1 MLALLSMAP
10 TAFSDVLNPEE
21 LLRALG
27 TYALVGVALI
37 IFAETGLLI
46 GFFLPGDSLL
56 FITGMFVAQG
66 FIPTPIWAVCVLL
79 TAAAILGNMTGYWIG
94 RKAGPPLFS
103 RQDSKI
109 FKQEY
114 VDKTHEFFE
123 KYGNKAIVLAR
134 FVPIVRTFITAVAGV
149 GRMDYRKFVIYSA
162 VGGVLWATGVTLAGY
177 FLGNVPFVKDHIEI
191 ILLLVVFVSVLPM
204 VVEYLRH
211 RRDNRPAVAAAPSVD
226 AD

>member
-1 MLALLSMAP
+1 MPDTLLRL
-10 TAFSDVLNPEE
+10 TAGITDYLNPEE
-21 LLRALG
+21 LLTALG
-27 TYALVGVALI
+27 NYALFGVMLI

-66 FIPTPIWAVCVLL
+66 FISTPIAVVCLLL
-79 TAAAILGNMTGYWIG
+79 TLAAILGNMTGYWIG
-94 RKAGPPLFS
+94 FKSGPKLFS

-114 VDKTHEFFE
+114 VDKTHHFFE

-149 GRMDYRKFVIYSA
+149 ARMDYGRYATYSA
-162 VGGVLWATGVTLAGY
+162 IGGVLWATGVTLAGY
-177 FLGNVPFVKDHIEI
+177 FLGNVPFVKDHIEL

-211 RRDNRPAVAAAPSVD
+211 RRALGRDQTAPSETS
-226 AD
+226 

>member
-1 MLALLSMAP
+1 MLQMLSLVPAVL
-10 TAFSDVLNPEE
+10 TDYLNPEE

-27 TYALVGVALI
+27 TYALIGVALI

-66 FIPTPIWAVCVLL
+66 FISAPIWFVCLLL
-79 TAAAILGNMTGYWIG
+79 TAAAIIGNMTGYWIG
-94 RKAGPPLFS
+94 YKAGPPLFS

-149 GRMDYRKFVIYSA
+149 ARMDYRKFVIYSA

-177 FLGNVPFVKDHIEI
+177 FLGNIPFVKDHIEA
-191 ILLLVVFVSVLPM
+191 ILLLVVLVSVLPM
-204 VVEYLRH
+204 VVEYIRH
-211 RRDNRPAVAAAPSVD
+211 RRENRPAVAAASAPD

>member
-1 MLALLSMAP
+1 MPDTLLRL
-10 TAFSDVLNPEE
+10 TAGITDYLNPEE
-21 LLRALG
+21 LLTALG
-27 TYALVGVALI
+27 NYALIGVVLI

-56 FITGMFVAQG
+56 FITGMFIAQG
-66 FIPTPIWAVCVLL
+66 FIDTPIGVACLLL

-94 RKAGPPLFS
+94 FKSGPKLFS

-149 GRMDYRKFVIYSA
+149 ARMDYRRFVVYSA
-162 VGGVLWATGVTLAGY
+162 IGGVLWATGVTLAGY
-177 FLGNVPFVKDHIEI
+177 FLGNIPFVKEHIEM

-204 VVEYLRH
+204 VIEYIRH
-211 RRDNRPAVAAAPSVD
+211 RRANREIVESD
-226 AD
+226 AT

>member
-1 MLALLSMAP
+1 MPDTLLRL
-10 TAFSDVLNPEE
+10 TAGITDYLNPEE
-21 LLRALG
+21 LLTALG
-27 TYALVGVALI
+27 NYALVGVVLI

-56 FITGMFVAQG
+56 FITGMFIAQG
-66 FIPTPIWAVCVLL
+66 FISTPIGVACLLL

-94 RKAGPPLFS
+94 YKSGPKLFS

-149 GRMDYRKFVIYSA
+149 ARMDYRRFVIYSA
-162 VGGVLWATGVTLAGY
+162 IGGVLWATGVTLAGY
-177 FLGNVPFVKDHIEI
+177 FLGNIPFVKDHIEL

-204 VVEYLRH
+204 VVEYIRH
-211 RRDNRPAVAAAPSVD
+211 RRAQGQDTGVTSESS
-226 AD
+226 

>member
-1 MLALLSMAP
+1 MPDTLLRL
-10 TAFSDVLNPEE
+10 TAGITDYLNPEE
-21 LLRALG
+21 LLTALG
-27 TYALVGVALI
+27 NYALIGVVLI

-66 FIPTPIWAVCVLL
+66 FISTPIGVACLLL

-94 RKAGPPLFS
+94 YKSGPKLFS

-149 GRMDYRKFVIYSA
+149 AKMDYRRFVIYSA
-162 VGGVLWATGVTLAGY
+162 IGGVLWATGVTLAGY
-177 FLGNVPFVKDHIEI
+177 FLGNIPFVKDHIEL
-191 ILLLVVFVSVLPM
+191 ILIAVVLVSVLPM
-204 VVEYLRH
+204 VVEYIRH
-211 RRDNRPAVAAAPSVD
+211 RRSQTDPLRSD
-226 AD
+226 AN